1 LQPPTTALA
10 DCAAYSRNCAA
21 AYGGWALKTDHWFYG
36 LCHSTPDLITL
47 LLPGAAAASLGP
59 DASGDAI
66 YRFEAPE
73 LKTVNHRLDGAL
85 WPLGNERGPRAFA
98 SCSSITR
105 CYTWPSS
112 SCPTGGSGW
121 GRLNCPLSLSHSWLA
136 FTG

>member
-85 WPLGNERGPRAFA
+85 WASPLILRPGL
-98 SCSSITR
+98 
-105 CYTWPSS
+105 PSTATEES
-112 SCPTGGSGW
+112 APS
-121 GRLNCPLSLSHSWLA
+121 RLQVVRSPSA
-136 FTG
+136 P